1 MPTTPETTKEILKF
15 IQKKIE
21 TDEMWAEAFT
31 KLITLDEPD
40 QNGAVW
46 DLLEAIKDSMRWDEL
61 FARNPEKLQAMADAA
76 LQSMKERDAKKAQRR
91 RRKEAVSYRTI
102 PPANTE

>member
-1 MPTTPETTKEILKF
+1 MPIAPETTKEILKF
-15 IQKKIE
+15 IQHKVE

-40 QNGAVW
+40 QNVSVW
-46 DLLEAIKDSMRWDEL
+46 DMLETIKDCMRWDEL

-91 RRKEAVSYRTI
+91 RQKEAVS
-102 PPANTE
+102 

>member
-1 MPTTPETTKEILKF
+1 MPIPPETTKEILKF
-15 IQKKIE
+15 IQQKIE

-46 DLLEAIKDSMRWDEL
+46 DLLESIKDSIRWDES
-61 FARNPEKLQAMADAA
+61 FARNPEKQQAMADAA
-76 LQSMKERDAKKAQRR
+76 LKSYKERK
-91 RRKEAVSYRTI
+91 TI
-102 PPANTE
+102 PMDEFLALAADGNILVPVAL